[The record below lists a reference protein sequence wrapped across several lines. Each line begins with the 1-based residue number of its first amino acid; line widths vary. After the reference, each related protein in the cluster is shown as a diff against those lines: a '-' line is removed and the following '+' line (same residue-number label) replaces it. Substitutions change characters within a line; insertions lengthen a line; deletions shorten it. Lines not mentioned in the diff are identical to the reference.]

1 MESREW
7 DAKHRRGKVYAMPQ
21 YTLVHQIQRMSTSWD
36 FMPAGSTRPYAN
48 TTLSHL
54 VEMAALLGMHWK
66 SFKVASGDLSA
77 EGNGCLFIS
86 SLVHGQGL
94 VTRFSHPGGIDFPQ
108 NRPPPS
114 TTISHTYHLH
124 FTRNRPTLPTTFP
137 HTGHPKFTHNRIIPS
152 NAIKDWAFGFVPSI
166 LGLTL
171 KVGRDAGVRPTLEA
185 FRCNPQILD
194 HFKHNKLT
202 HIFSG

>member
-1 MESREW
+1 MN
-7 DAKHRRGKVYAMPQ
+7 
-21 YTLVHQIQRMSTSWD
+21 TSWD
-36 FMPAGSTRPYAN
+36 FMPAESTRPYAN

-54 VEMAALLGMHWK
+54 VEMAALLGIHWK
-66 SFKVASGDLSA
+66 SFKVASGDLNA
-77 EGNGCLFIS
+77 EGNGCLFIF

-94 VTRFSHPGGIDFPQ
+94 VTRFSHPGGIDFTQ
-108 NRPPPS
+108 
-114 TTISHTYHLH
+114 
-124 FTRNRPTLPTTFP
+124 
-137 HTGHPKFTHNRIIPS
+137 NRIIPS

-185 FRCNPQILD
+185 FRYNQQILD